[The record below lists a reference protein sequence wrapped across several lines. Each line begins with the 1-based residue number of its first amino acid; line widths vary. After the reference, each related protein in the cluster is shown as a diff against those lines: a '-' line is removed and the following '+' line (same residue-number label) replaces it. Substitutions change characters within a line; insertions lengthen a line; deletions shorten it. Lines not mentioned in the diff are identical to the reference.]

1 MPCTLILFWCFDVCI
16 LEKQIRFF
24 DTSWW
29 LYPHC
34 IISIWHSPGILHNT
48 KHEFPLFIWTI
59 HSTVLKLQI
68 THRPGWPG
76 PRAPGCP
83 RCPRVW
89 FAQSLVPAHC
99 RGQGPSLAPD
109 PGISRSQW
117 ISHHIPRRQFSFRTH
132 DPKDKQYLSN
142 VFFNRGIGTW
152 IWVDR
157 NKQKENLWLKVYQVC
172 ITSLKSGASVEHVTN
187 AATRRDIS
195 QISKTLSSDFHI
207 IWF

>member
-99 RGQGPSLAPD
+99 RGQGPSLAPG
-109 PGISRSQW
+109 PGMSRSQW

-142 VFFNRGIGTW
+142 VFFNRGIGLT
-152 IWVDR
+152 
-157 NKQKENLWLKVYQVC
+157 E
-172 ITSLKSGASVEHVTN
+172 TSRRKIFGWRFIKSVLPHWSPEPQLN
-187 AATRRDIS
+187 MS
-195 QISKTLSSDFHI
+195 LTLPPGEIFHR
-207 IWF
+207 